1 MVFNRV
7 RTIEAG
13 NSQANP
19 AETQFRLFKRSLK
32 DINSFISTSWNA
44 GIEGQANADYIKVDD
59 LPSYEDACI
68 LMHNLIK
75 RWNDT
80 KLRDQVSPNERYA
93 HNIHPNCQPISDTVL
108 RYLFANRTEVDLRYM
123 RGFVNVY
130 KTKGYNESKVYQ
142 FEIPNYGADG
152 TEQIAKALGYTNN
165 AKVKVIWDENAADL
179 YTLDGKYIMTC
190 LPAMKSVQS
199 HAELTDEFA
208 NGLDHQLGRKKSQT
222 KAIDEFEMA
231 LNDAFQELGYSQSM
245 AFGGNKESYNGS
257 QIETETKK
265 INNKQTKTKQRVDRD
280 FNESEWS

>member
-1 MVFNRV
+1 MGWAPSIKGSHKETPQMTIEAVKMAIENTGQQTMFEFISDNHGAFTSAESKSFLNMVFNRV

-44 GIEGQANADYIKVDD
+44 GIEGQANADYIKIDD

-108 RYLFANRTEVDLRYM
+108 RYLFANRTEVDLRYILVPEDH
-123 RGFVNVY
+123 GEPLCPLS
-130 KTKGYNESKVYQ
+130 G
-142 FEIPNYGADG
+142 D
-152 TEQIAKALGYTNN
+152 
-165 AKVKVIWDENAADL
+165 D
-179 YTLDGKYIMTC
+179 C
-190 LPAMKSVQS
+190 LQ
-199 HAELTDEFA
+199 
-208 NGLDHQLGRKKSQT
+208 
-222 KAIDEFEMA
+222 
-231 LNDAFQELGYSQSM
+231 
-245 AFGGNKESYNGS
+245 
-257 QIETETKK
+257 
-265 INNKQTKTKQRVDRD
+265 
-280 FNESEWS
+280 